1 MYNNRTLFP
10 SRRQSKSAAKIIK
23 KLTNEHSVFQGTRFR
38 LMFCYGRKHVKK
50 LHKTNELQVEADLH
64 SQHFRLSNSF
74 FRYSRLMIWSKK
86 IFDGETNWI
95 LSDRLHDILLKNLE
109 REKNE
114 FESRKCCECRSA
126 LTCMNFWK
134 NLENSPVLTGYKSRC
149 FSAK

>member
-1 MYNNRTLFP
+1 MFY
-10 SRRQSKSAAKIIK
+10 IIY
-23 KLTNEHSVFQGTRFR
+23 VI
-38 LMFCYGRKHVKK
+38 
-50 LHKTNELQVEADLH
+50 QVEADLH

-126 LTCMNFWK
+126 LTCILFH
-134 NLENSPVLTGYKSRC
+134 SHFKSI
-149 FSAK
+149 KD